1 MSSFGVFWNHP
12 IETAICK
19 WMCQVSGNI
28 WVAVSFFFP
37 PLPGEDSHFD
47 EHIFRMGWFNHQLD
61 ISTDMIYSDTLRL
74 ASHPS
79 WKRQDSVEI
88 SFKEY
93 AMQAELPSMQS
104 FQTSHT

>member
-1 MSSFGVFWNHP
+1 MFCNHP
-12 IETAICK
+12 IESAIC
-19 WMCQVSGNI
+19 NT
-28 WVAVSFFFP
+28 WVAVSIF
-37 PLPGEDSHFD
+37 SHFD
-47 EHIFRMGWFNHQLD
+47 EHIFRMGWFNRQQD

-79 WKRQDSVEI
+79 WKRQDSVDI

-104 FQTSHT
+104 FQMSHT